1 MTGAYSHSIKIGDDG
16 KVKVLPRKQSNVRS
30 EITVTC
36 DGLSRLLAIDVIEN
50 CFICTK
56 CGAKIESLASVS
68 VYKNCTKHS
77 VL

>member
-36 DGLSRLLAIDVIEN
+36 DGLPLLLAIDVTVIFVQN
-50 CFICTK
+50 VGQK
-56 CGAKIESLASVS
+56 LKV
-68 VYKNCTKHS
+68 
-77 VL
+77 